1 MRMSS
6 EAINWLRF
14 LRAYG
19 PVAANDNMYD
29 ETIQRAA
36 RRTKVPP
43 LAFDHPRWPDVRA
56 CFADPAARTSVVLT
70 GTAGDGKT
78 HLCRQVWALLD
89 GDPEAWQSNEPY
101 LTLPLQTADGSAATF
116 HLIRDLSAW
125 APQQG
130 MEWTPEKEALAHAWS
145 RALFDPASPDVFL
158 MAAND
163 GQLMESWRRLGRTPE
178 VVRAQNAFETL
189 LVEDRQWVEGA
200 RLHFF
205 NLSRG
210 SSAELFDRA
219 LDSLLAHQGWDACV
233 NAAEPDGLFG
243 PGCPIR
249 RNYELLG
256 APLVRGRIRAL
267 LSLCDHNRLHVPIR
281 HILLLLANAILGHPD
296 ARDRLMMAG
305 DSALFQRQGTT
316 SRGSL
321 YGNVFGANLSE
332 TRRDSLPVFEYMN
345 RFRIG
350 HETSNRIDNILIFGD
365 ADDELRPYFDQ
376 FLGSDDLYGAS
387 ASYRAAQ
394 RDYVEGGSE
403 DEDRSAAFLEQLVGQ
418 RRALFFKIPAEKEKE
433 LRLWELT
440 VFQYA
445 GEYLDRVVGVLE
457 AGGRTERTILARLVR
472 GLNRVFTGMLVTSD
486 RELLLATSMSFSH
499 ARVSRLLDEQ
509 VPVAPRRGEKVE
521 LVLEQRTPVLRVT
534 LEQDISCDLHLHLT
548 RYEFLSRVA
557 EGALP
562 SSFSRECYEDMLAFK
577 SQLLAATARRR
588 AEAGEQSDGLSFQL
602 LSLDE
607 SGKPQID
614 SVEIAHV

>member
-1 MRMSS
+1 MNS
-6 EAINWLRF
+6 EAAKWLRF

-29 ETIQRAA
+29 ETIQRVA
-36 RRTKVPP
+36 RRTRILP
-43 LAFDHPRWPDVRA
+43 LAFEHPRWQDVRT
-56 CFADPAARTSVVLT
+56 CFTDPATRTSVVLT

-78 HLCRQVWALLD
+78 HLCRQVWTLLD

-101 LTLPLQTADGSAATF
+101 LNLPIQTADGRTATF

-130 MEWTPEKEALAHAWS
+130 MEWSPEKEQLAHTWS
-145 RALFDPASPDVFL
+145 RSLFDPECPDVFL

-163 GQLMESWRRLGRTPE
+163 GQLMESWRRLRRTPE
-178 VVRAQNAFETL
+178 VVRAQEMFETL
-189 LVEDRQWVEGA
+189 LVEDRQSIDGA
-200 RLHFF
+200 RLRFF

-219 LDSLLAHQGWDACV
+219 LDALLAHPGWQDCAD
-233 NAAEPDGLFG
+233 AAEPDGLFG

-256 APLVRGRIRAL
+256 TPLVRGRIRAL
-267 LSLCDHNRLHVPIR
+267 LSLCDYNRLHVPIR

-296 ARDRLMMAG
+296 AKDRLMSAG
-305 DSALFQRQGTT
+305 DSAPFQRTRT
-316 SRGSL
+316 ASRGSI
-321 YGNVFGANLSE
+321 YGNIFGANLSD
-332 TRRDSLPVFEYMN
+332 TRRESLPVFEYLN

-350 HETSNRIDNILIFGD
+350 HETSNRIDNVLIFGD

-376 FLGSDDLYGAS
+376 FLGNDDLYGAS
-387 ASYRAAQ
+387 AAYRAAQ
-394 RDYVEGGSE
+394 REYVEGASE
-403 DEDRSAAFLEQLVGQ
+403 DEERSAAFLEQLVGQ
-418 RRALFFKIPAEKEKE
+418 RRALFFKISPEQEKE

-445 GEYLDRVVGVLE
+445 GEYLDRVVDVLE
-457 AGGRTERTILARLVR
+457 SGGRVERIILARLVR
-472 GLNRVFTGMLVTSD
+472 GLNRVFTGMLVASD
-486 RELLLATSMSFSH
+486 RELLLATSMAFSH
-499 ARVSRLLDEQ
+499 ARVSRLLDER

-521 LVLEQRTPVLRVT
+521 LLWDERMPVLRVT
-534 LEQDISCDLHLHLT
+534 LEEHIWCDLQLHLT

-588 AEAGEQSDGLSFQL
+588 ADAGEQPDGLSFQL

-607 SGKPQID
+607 HGNPQID
-614 SVEIAHV
+614 PVEIAHV